1 MGKAMEFYN
10 SDALQ
15 PPLPREKTS
24 TSSATIT
31 KPRAQT
37 FFFEASSSTTQENI
51 EMHDKEKGPSVD
63 IACIVVQLKSAGG
76 GSAIGSGCNA
86 LNITV
91 NK

>member
-1 MGKAMEFYN
+1 MGKAMEFCN

-15 PPLPREKTS
+15 PPLPKKKTS

-31 KPRAQT
+31 KPRAQS
-37 FFFEASSSTTQENI
+37 FFEASSSTTQENI
-51 EMHDKEKGPSVD
+51 EMHNKGKGPSMD
-63 IACIVVQLKSAGG
+63 IASIVVQLKSEGG
-76 GSAIGSGCNA
+76 GSTIGSGSNA

>member
-1 MGKAMEFYN
+1 MGKAIEFYN

-15 PPLPREKTS
+15 PPLPKKKTS

-31 KPRAQT
+31 KPRAKS

-63 IACIVVQLKSAGG
+63 IASIVVQLKLVRC
-76 GSAIGSGCNA
+76 GSTNGSGSNA
-86 LNITV
+86 LNISV